1 MQRFRFVV
9 WGEVIGLAPSN
20 PSVIEPSNVVK
31 EYGASVTPALK
42 EVLTNLYLT
51 IAYAEVFVE
60 RFSVKDDTLQEQEWK
75 SAASISLP
83 VFCNKSEAVR
93 EAVSKAQ
100 QSDKSLWKVSRWSV
114 HNLRT
119 FQALV
124 DKIEGLVN
132 TLDAITEPLGTLERQ
147 FSVLTNEIKSISDPT
162 STQLIRDVASF
173 LKPSPLIS
181 KILEIL
187 DDVLQPVAGS
197 TEAAIT
203 IADCSTESPMSGPL
217 YVGTALVVDKRSSV
231 NSTGGHQPAWRDKTL
246 CEACSTISLAM
257 LVHGFRHALNY
268 DQVLQSSDSCRF
280 CAFMLDAYKTQKC
293 VNVTIGMKC
302 DKSHRGKLI
311 WKIPSDGPGVRF
323 GMFKLDSSHYG
334 RLIDVYTYEGI
345 FQRP

>member
-1 MQRFRFVV
+1 M
-9 WGEVIGLAPSN
+9 
-20 PSVIEPSNVVK
+20 
-31 EYGASVTPALK
+31 
-42 EVLTNLYLT
+42 TNLYLT
-51 IAYAEVFVE
+51 IAHADVFVE
-60 RFSVKDDTLQEQEWK
+60 QFSVEEDTLQKQEWK
-75 SAASISLP
+75 SAAFISLP
-83 VFCNKSEAVR
+83 VFCNKFEAVR
-93 EAVSKAQ
+93 DAVLKAQ
-100 QSDKSLWKVSRWSV
+100 QDDKSLWKVSRWSI

-147 FSVLTNEIKSISDPT
+147 LSVLTNEIKSISNPT

-187 DDVLQPVAGS
+187 DDVLQPVTGS
-197 TEAAIT
+197 TKAAIT
-203 IADCSTESPMSGPL
+203 IADCSTESPISGPL
-217 YVGTALVVDKRSSV
+217 YVATTLVVDKSSLV
-231 NSTGGHQPAWRDKTL
+231 NSTGGNQPAWRDKTL

-293 VNVTIGMKC
+293 VNLTIGMKC
-302 DKSHRGKLI
+302 NKSHRGKLI
-311 WKIPSDGPGVRF
+311 WAIERDRPGVRC
-323 GMFKLDSSHYG
+323 GTFKLSSSHYG
-334 RLIDVYTYEGI
+334 QLIDVCTCEGI